1 MLQKSPF
8 FNFFLFDFALENQGG
23 RFVCFRQLRRR
34 CRCAGDEKTNRQAG
48 SAEEEGR
55 GGWGGRGVLC
65 SGGAEVIVVMECG
78 RYGGAGGQGLSSGGG
93 VGSREIISLFEVST
107 TPPPDPPPGPHPPGT
122 PQGRRYGRF
131 PNMPSGTPSPG
142 GGVPEPGCRTQ
153 ITSSRVELVLKWCVK
168 SQLQAWEN

>member
-107 TPPPDPPPGPHPPGT
+107 TPTRTAPPPDPPLRTPLPGT
-122 PQGRRYGRF
+122 TQGRLYGR
-131 PNMPSGTPSPG
+131 PPDMPSGTTP
-142 GGVPEPGCRTQ
+142 PEGGCRG
-153 ITSSRVELVLKWCVK
+153 RGAGPRLHLLE
-168 SQLQAWEN
+168 